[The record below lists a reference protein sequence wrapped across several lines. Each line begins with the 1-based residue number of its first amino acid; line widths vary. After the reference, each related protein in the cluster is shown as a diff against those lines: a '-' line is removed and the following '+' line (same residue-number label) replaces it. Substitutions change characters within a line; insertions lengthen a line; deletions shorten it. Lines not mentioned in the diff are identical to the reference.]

1 METKSNEIIS
11 TRVFDFPREQ
21 VFKAW
26 AEPEYLAQWW
36 GPNGFTN
43 TFQQFDF
50 RAGGDWV
57 FTMHSPDGANY
68 DNKNI
73 FDQIIIPELIVFDHV
88 EPQQHLFTG
97 TYKFEHLHG
106 KTKVTF
112 TMAHR
117 TAEETENLRPF
128 IEPANEQNF
137 DRLQTVLES
146 MPRNTELI
154 FTRLLNAPRELV
166 FEVWTNPEHVIKW
179 WGPNGFTNTI
189 HRMNARTGGDWKY
202 IMHGPDGRDY
212 DNYIEYLEVI
222 KPEKLY
228 YLHSEKEGDLGSF
241 KGLVTFEEA
250 EGNKTRLTMRLI
262 FNTADE
268 LEYVVRE
275 FGAADGGNQTLAKM
289 ENYLQ
294 TL

>member
-1 METKSNEIIS
+1 METQSNDIVT
-11 TRVFDFPREQ
+11 TRVFDFSREQ
-21 VFKAW
+21 VFKAF
-26 AEPEYLAQWW
+26 AQPEYLAQWW

-43 TFQQFDF
+43 TFNEFEF
-50 RAGGDWV
+50 KAGGSWV
-57 FTMHSPDGANY
+57 FTMHAPDGANY

-73 FDQIIIPELIVFDHV
+73 FARIIVPELIVFDHV
-88 EPQQHLFTG
+88 EPQQHIFKG
-97 TYKFEHLHG
+97 TFAFELLQG

-112 TMAHR
+112 TMTHR

-128 IEPANEQNF
+128 IEAANEQNF
-137 DRLQTVLES
+137 DRLQTVLEQ

-166 FEVWTNPEHVIKW
+166 FEVWTDPAHIINW

-189 HRMNARTGGDWKY
+189 HRMDARTGGNWKY
-202 IMHGPDGRDY
+202 MMHGPDGKDY

-228 YLHSEKEGDLGSF
+228 YLHGEKEGAAGSF

-250 EGNKTRLTMRLI
+250 EDNKTRLTMRLI
-262 FNTADE
+262 FNSADE

-275 FGAADGGNQTLAKM
+275 FGAADGGNQTLDKLK
-289 ENYLQ
+289 NYLQ